1 MGVFEPAINPNSD
14 TNLIFMERHMV
25 EDSVRKKKT
34 AQEQLGKV
42 IFYLLKGKHLTNENI
57 NYAKRIQSKLQ
68 PPKPLLDVLKELN
81 YVDDEKITLA
91 IKANR
96 ENLKVGTLL
105 VELGYISR
113 KDLNDALKLQ
123 YDENNSRKIGD
134 ILIDNRAIDEKSLL
148 EMVSLQMG
156 FPFLEPEFMELDH
169 DLFNQVPFKLFM
181 QNKFIPI
188 KKQGDKVLIACSD
201 PFHQPTIKLA
211 RKIFQKKIE
220 IAISKKDSINFAIQK
235 MLREQNKDKKP
246 LTMDDESIVGIV
258 NTIIINAINSKAS
271 DVHIE
276 PMNDRFRVRLRIDG
290 IMHHLKD
297 YSKDMMP
304 MIASRIKILTQLD
317 IAEKRRHQGGRIDF
331 EFGEYKVDLRVS
343 TYVTVH
349 GEKIV
354 FRLINKMDK
363 LLTVEELGMPPRML
377 DSFITRSL
385 NAPSGVTIVTG
396 PTGSGKTST
405 VYSCIGHLN
414 TLENSIITAED
425 PVEYVIDGIA
435 QCSINEKLN
444 LTFEETLR
452 HIVRQD
458 PDIIVI
464 GEIRDFFSAD
474 VAVQA
479 ALTGHQVLSTFHT
492 EDSIGALVRLINMK
506 IEPFLIAST
515 INCILAQRLLR
526 RICPN
531 CKKKYIPGPTEM
543 KLLGYIGGELAGGTF
558 YKGKGCGHCRH
569 SGYTGRIAVHEMLMP
584 DQHVRDAIL
593 KNLTTHMLR
602 EISIESAGL
611 VTLFENGIYKASKGI
626 TTTDEVL
633 RCLPNLVHPR
643 PLSEIKRLL
652 GG

>member
-1 MGVFEPAINPNSD
+1 
-14 TNLIFMERHMV
+14 
-25 EDSVRKKKT
+25 
-34 AQEQLGKV
+34 
-42 IFYLLKGKHLTNENI
+42 
-57 NYAKRIQSKLQ
+57 
-68 PPKPLLDVLKELN
+68 
-81 YVDDEKITLA
+81 
-91 IKANR
+91 
-96 ENLKVGTLL
+96 
-105 VELGYISR
+105 
-113 KDLNDALKLQ
+113 
-123 YDENNSRKIGD
+123 
-134 ILIDNRAIDEKSLL
+134 
-148 EMVSLQMG
+148 MG

-169 DLFNQVPFKLFM
+169 DLFNQVPYKLFM

-188 KKQGDKVLIACSD
+188 KKQGEKVLVAFCD
-201 PFHQPTIKLA
+201 PLHKPTIDSA
-211 RKIFQKKIE
+211 RSIFKKEIE
-220 IAISKKDSINFAIQK
+220 IAIAKRDSIDFAIQK
-235 MLREQNKDKKP
+235 MIREQNKDKKP
-246 LTMDDESIVGIV
+246 LTIDDESIVGIV
-258 NTIIINAINSKAS
+258 NTIIINGIRAKAS
-271 DVHIE
+271 DIHIE
-276 PMNDRFRVRLRIDG
+276 PMHDRFRVRFRIDG
-290 IMHHLKD
+290 IMHHIKD

-304 MIASRIKILTQLD
+304 LIASRIKILTELD

-331 EFGEYKVDLRVS
+331 QFGEYKVDLRVS

-377 DSFITRSL
+377 ENFIVRSL

-405 VYSCIGHLN
+405 VYSCIDHLN
-414 TLENSIITAED
+414 TPEHSIITAED

-464 GEIRDFFSAD
+464 GEVRDFFSAD

-479 ALTGHQVLSTFHT
+479 ALTGHQVLTTFHT

-515 INCILAQRLLR
+515 INCVLAQRLLR
-526 RICPN
+526 KICPH
-531 CKKKYIPGPTEM
+531 CKTKHTLGPKEM
-543 KLLGYIGGELAGGTF
+543 KLLGYTGGELAGGTF
-558 YKGKGCGHCRH
+558 YRGEGCGHCRH
-569 SGYTGRIAVHEMLMP
+569 SGYQGRIAVHEMLLP
-584 DQHVRDAIL
+584 DEHVRDAVL
-593 KNLTTHMLR
+593 KNATSHELR
-602 EISIESAGL
+602 TISITSAGL
-611 VTLFENGIYKASKGI
+611 VTLFENGIYKAAKGI
-626 TTTDEVL
+626 TTIDEVL
-633 RCLPNLVHPR
+633 RCLPKLTAPR

>member
-1 MGVFEPAINPNSD
+1 MAENTVKKDDNS
-14 TNLIFMERHMV
+14 ME
-25 EDSVRKKKT
+25 K
-34 AQEQLGKV
+34 LGKV
-42 IFYLLKGKHLTNENI
+42 IFYLLKENHITKENI
-57 NYAKRIQSKLQ
+57 NYARRIQKRLQ
-68 PPKPLLDVLKELN
+68 PPKPLLDVLKELE
-81 YVDDEKITLA
+81 YVNDENITDA

-96 ENLKVGTLL
+96 DNLKVGTLL
-105 VELGYISR
+105 VELGHISR
-113 KDLNDALKLQ
+113 EDLKEALRIQ
-123 YDENNSRKIGD
+123 YEEKNIRKVGD
-134 ILIDNRAIDEKSLL
+134 ILIDQKVIDEKSLI
-148 EMVSLQMG
+148 EMLSLQMG

-169 DLFNQVPFKLFM
+169 DLFQQVPYKLFM
-181 QNKFIPI
+181 QNKFIPVRME
-188 KKQGDKVLIACSD
+188 GEKVLVAFSD
-201 PFHQPTIKLA
+201 PLHKPTVDSA
-211 RKIFQKKIE
+211 RGIFKRDIE
-220 IAISKKDSINFAIQK
+220 VAISKTDSIDFAIQK
-235 MLREQNKDKKP
+235 MIREENKDKKP

-258 NTIIINAINSKAS
+258 NTIIINAIRAKAS
-271 DVHIE
+271 DIHIE
-276 PMNDRFRVRLRIDG
+276 PMHDRFRVRFRIDG
-290 IMHHLKD
+290 IMHHIKD

-304 MIASRIKILTQLD
+304 LIASRIKILTELD

-331 EFGEYKVDLRVS
+331 EFGEYRVDLRVS

-377 DSFITRSL
+377 DNFISKSL

-405 VYSCIGHLN
+405 VYTCIDFLN
-414 TLENSIITAED
+414 TPETSIITAED
-425 PVEYVIDGIA
+425 PVEYVIDGIG

-492 EDSIGALVRLINMK
+492 EDSIGALIRLINMK

-515 INCILAQRLLR
+515 INCVLAQRLLR

-531 CKKKYIPGPTEM
+531 CRKKHTPGQTEM
-543 KLLGYIGGELAGGTF
+543 KLLGYGGAELASATF
-558 YKGKGCGHCRH
+558 YKGAGCGNCRQT
-569 SGYTGRIAVHEMLMP
+569 GYVGRLAVHEMLQP
-584 DQHVRDAIL
+584 DESVRDAVL
-593 KNLTTHMLR
+593 KNATSHELR
-602 EISIESAGL
+602 QLSIENTGL
-611 VTLFENGIYKASKGI
+611 VTLLESGIYKASKGD
-626 TTTDEVL
+626 TTIDEVL
-633 RCLPNLVHPR
+633 RCLPRVVPPR
-643 PLSEIKRLL
+643 PLVEIKRLL